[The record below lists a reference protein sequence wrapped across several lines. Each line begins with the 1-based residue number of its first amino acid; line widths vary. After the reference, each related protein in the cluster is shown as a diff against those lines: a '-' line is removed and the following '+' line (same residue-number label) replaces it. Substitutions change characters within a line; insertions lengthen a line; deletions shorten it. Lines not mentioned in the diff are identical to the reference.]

1 MSIGGSP
8 GTEYNIN
15 LTVCMNQRMDWK
27 GASQY
32 EVCMTSG
39 RAEETRTRKLDN
51 LRPDRRPATVG
62 GGDAPVNPSL
72 EKQPE
77 PDDRKSMS
85 STTASQE
92 ELKAHRVPLAWRD
105 QCSAYVFL
113 SPRALYAR
121 PYPPDPRLHTS
132 LTSPIFSD
140 AHLSK
145 RIVPGPIRMGGFLLF
160 SYACA

>member
-1 MSIGGSP
+1 MARLGRS
-8 GTEYNIN
+8 IN
-15 LTVCMNQRMDWK
+15 LTVCMNQRVDRK

-39 RAEETRTRKLDN
+39 RAEETRKLDN
-51 LRPDRRPATVG
+51 LRPDRRPATFG
-62 GGDAPVNPSL
+62 GGYAPVNPSL
-72 EKQPE
+72 VSSPPE
-77 PDDRKSMS
+77 TQPDDRKSMS

-113 SPRALYAR
+113 SLRALYAR
-121 PYPPDPRLHTS
+121 PYPPDPRSHIS
-132 LTSPIFSD
+132 LPIFSD
-140 AHLSK
+140 ARLSK

-160 SYACA
+160 SSACA